1 MLTTCRSL
9 CYTPARGN
17 TGRLADGGGI
27 RGDLG
32 RGQHISGVT
41 TEHMRALNQ
50 ELTSAYRDHPD
61 AAFSVALGAALGI
74 ALHSFS
80 RPEDNVVPAIN
91 GVLATFEQPWRLVPV
106 SS

>member
-1 MLTTCRSL
+1 MAAEFEVTW
-9 CYTPARGN
+9 
-17 TGRLADGGGI
+17 DVI
-27 RGDLG
+27 
-32 RGQHISGVT
+32 QHISGVT

-80 RPEDNVVPAIN
+80 RPEGNVVPAIN